1 MTTFFQATAMSLITI
16 IMYLGAKW
24 VQHRFNN
31 NPFLNPALIGSIG
44 VIAILLILGMNYKSY
59 MIGGQWINHLLNAT
73 VVCLAYPL
81 YENRHKIKQY
91 LSIIFS
97 SVMAGVILNFVLV
110 FVSLKLLGFSKEAI
124 VTLLPRSITAAVG
137 IEVSQELGGVDTVTV
152 MFIITT
158 GLIGSILGSMLLK
171 FGGFQTSIAKGLT
184 YGNASHAFGTAKA
197 LELDHESGAFSSI
210 GMILTAV
217 ISSILIP
224 VMIILFY

>member
-1 MTTFFQATAMSLITI
+1 MTTFFQATAMILITI

-81 YENRHKIKQY
+81 YENRHKI
-91 LSIIFS
+91 IFS

-137 IEVSQELGGVDTVTV
+137 IEVSQKLGGVDTVTV